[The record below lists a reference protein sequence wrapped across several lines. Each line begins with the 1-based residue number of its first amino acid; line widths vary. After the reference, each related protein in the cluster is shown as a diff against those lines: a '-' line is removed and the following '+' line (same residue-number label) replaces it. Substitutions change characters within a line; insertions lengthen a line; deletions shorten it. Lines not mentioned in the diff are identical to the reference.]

1 MTTLSLS
8 MIVKD
13 EAIALPDCLQSVQG
27 VVDELVIVDTG
38 SQDDTK
44 AIAQRFGAKV
54 FDFDWCHDFAAARN
68 YSLAQVSSDWV
79 LVLDADET
87 LISEAIP
94 AMLEAIQ
101 SPETLLITLLREE
114 VGATQSPVSLVSRL
128 FRRHPQLQFQRPYHE
143 WVDDTVMALQA
154 AEPHWQV
161 CQLPPLAI
169 RHAGY
174 HPDAI
179 ATRQKFQRAETV
191 LSAALQAN
199 PSDVYLASKLGG
211 LYLEQGDPQRA
222 LALLQQGLNSNPSEP
237 AIRYELAFHLG
248 LTHAALGQW
257 AAARAAYEWAADQ
270 DLPTVLKIGA
280 LLNLATLVLDQNEP
294 NLADALLQQ
303 VITAHPTS
311 AIAHYNLGLTRRR
324 LGQFSA
330 AAASYRQAV
339 ALNPAY
345 AEAHQNL
352 GVVLL
357 KLGDVIGSKAAF
369 GQAIALYEQ
378 QNSAIAQRLI
388 QGLQEMGLY

>member
-1 MTTLSLS
+1 MTLLSLS

-44 AIAQRFGAKV
+44 AIAQSFGAKV
-54 FDFDWCHDFAAARN
+54 FDFAWCDDFAAARN
-68 YSLAQVSSDWV
+68 YSLAQVTGDWV

-87 LISEAIP
+87 LIRESIP
-94 AMLEAIQ
+94 AILAAIQ
-101 SPETLLITLLREE
+101 APDTLLITLLREE

-128 FRRHPQLQFQRPYHE
+128 FRRHPQIQFQRAYHE

-161 CQLPPLAI
+161 CQLPLLAI

-179 ATRQKFQRAETV
+179 ANRQKFQRAETI

-199 PSDVYLASKLGG
+199 PTDAYLASKLGG
-211 LYLEQGDPQRA
+211 LYLEQGHPQQA
-222 LALLQQGLNSNPSEP
+222 LALLQQGLNTDPSEP

-248 LTHAALGQW
+248 LTQAALGQW
-257 AAARAAYEWAADQ
+257 AAARAAYELAIAQ
-270 DLPTVLKIGA
+270 ALPPILKIGA
-280 LLNLATLVLDQNEP
+280 FLNLAAIALDQNDP
-294 NLADALLQQ
+294 NLANSLLQQ
-303 VITAHPTS
+303 VIAAHPTS

-324 LGQFSA
+324 LGQFSVA
-330 AAASYRQAV
+330 AESYRQAI

-357 KLGDVIGSKAAF
+357 KLGDVAGSQAAF

-378 QNSAIAQRLI
+378 QNSAIAQQLI